1 MIICGIDFSINS
13 TALVINNSEKFLF
26 YSFVP
31 NYTPTLKAFKFHK
44 KMEDLGLIKIISYQ
58 KQQGDKDPIKDQK
71 IKLSN
76 AEALSA
82 KVIEVLEKYKNEPIE
97 FRIEGFSYSSSGSSF
112 IDLIIY
118 NTFLKSKLVTLFGV
132 NSINVIA
139 PKTNKKI
146 YTGNGNA
153 NKCQMIRK
161 FIEEDSLLSNFIKEE
176 GFIKEEDFTIP
187 KPLDDL
193 VDAYALTVIKIS

>member
-1 MIICGIDFSINS
+1 MITCGIDFSINS
-13 TALVINNSEKFLF
+13 TALVINDSDGIKF

-31 NYTPTLKAFKFHK
+31 NYVSTLKAFKFHK
-44 KMEDLGLIKIISYQ
+44 KLDDLKLVKIITY
-58 KQQGDKDPIKDQK
+58 KKIQGDKDPIKDQK

-76 AEALSA
+76 AEELSNEMI
-82 KVIEVLEKYKNEPIE
+82 KVLEKYKNELIE
-97 FRIEGFSYSSSGSSF
+97 IRIEGFSYGSSGSSF

-132 NSINVIA
+132 DSINVIA

-193 VDAYALTVIKIS
+193 VDAYALAIIKIS